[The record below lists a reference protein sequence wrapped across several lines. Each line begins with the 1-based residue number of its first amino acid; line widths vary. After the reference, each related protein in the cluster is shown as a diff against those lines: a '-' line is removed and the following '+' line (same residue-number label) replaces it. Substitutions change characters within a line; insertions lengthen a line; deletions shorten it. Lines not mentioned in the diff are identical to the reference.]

1 MLWVDVSVVKNLN
14 VEISYPSASSVLIP
28 VGPNVLDWYFIV
40 KNLNVEICVWAG
52 SAKSVAP
59 TFNSLQSLIDF
70 I

>member
-1 MLWVDVSVVKNLN
+1 MLKSVILL
-14 VEISYPSASSVLIP
+14 SSREVILLLLQFLIP
-28 VGPNVLDWYFIV
+28 VGPDVLDRYFIM

-52 SAKSVAP
+52 SVKSAAP

>member
-1 MLWVDVSVVKNLN
+1 MLKSVIHLLLQF
-14 VEISYPSASSVLIP
+14 LIP
-28 VGPNVLDWYFIV
+28 VGPDLLDWYFIV

-52 SAKSVAP
+52 SGKSVAP